1 MRIII
6 VKRDNF
12 EDEDKTSVE
21 GIQPSNVNTQ
31 SLNSA
36 VCCESAKDRFAR
48 PDNDDDDDDDNNDTD
63 NDNDDDDDDDDDDDE
78 H

>member
-1 MRIII
+1 M
-6 VKRDNF
+6 
-12 EDEDKTSVE
+12 KTKQVE

-36 VCCESAKDRFAR
+36 VCCESGKDRFAR
-48 PDNDDDDDDDNNDTD
+48 PDNDDDDDDNVNDD
-63 NDNDDDDDDDDDDDE
+63 GDDNDDDDDDDDDDE

>member
-1 MRIII
+1 M
-6 VKRDNF
+6 
-12 EDEDKTSVE
+12 KTKQVE

-48 PDNDDDDDDDNNDTD
+48 PDNHDDDDDDNVN
-63 NDNDDDDDDDDDDDE
+63 DDDDDE

>member
-1 MRIII
+1 MRIIV
-6 VKRDNF
+6 VKGIILKM
-12 EDEDKTSVE
+12 KTKQVE

-36 VCCESAKDRFAR
+36 VCCESGKDRFTR
-48 PDNDDDDDDDNNDTD
+48 PDNHDDDDDDNNDDD
-63 NDNDDDDDDDDDDDE
+63 NVNDDDDDE